1 MAIKA
6 SDESA
11 YHTTTDLI
19 LPKPLK
25 FYCAPM
31 HSGHWQLRSLISSP
45 RPDILFYPHGRDIVV
60 LNTKTRERYIL
71 TTLKFEPRCLTSTN
85 EWLCCGG
92 DKGDY
97 TAIYFGHDLRSISC
111 HSQDIDLYA
120 RLPFDL
126 DPFWRSAPAQRPNK
140 DIRPIT
146 EVTKLVGIDIVNCIT
161 IWTPSDISSECA
173 YKEPVALVS
182 NNDRSITILKLES
195 AEILEKLTLPDCV
208 NRSLMSPEGDMLIS
222 ICDDPFLYI
231 HKRKLINKYGDELRF
246 SKKSKY
252 NWHFEGRVQLEGQVR
267 TNPPE
272 SRGSFAAAF
281 SPSAKYLAVATQHGL
296 ISIFEKNNIFAPP
309 VSVFTS
315 SRMTSNGDGYVR
327 DMEFCPGPFDLLAWT
342 ESKDRIVIADVRNF
356 FLSRQILL
364 LDPNQIEDVEKISIN
379 DRAVNSSVDSSRLR
393 DEPTFRVITDYSS
406 LNSESSGRRPIRTLS
421 RDELNRRAQLRIL
434 DQPLSIQRR
443 DGSTTRMETSTTPT
457 WRSSI
462 EVRRPISISYT
473 TSSLRSGR
481 PSNAGLPTTLREFLT
496 QDRAP
501 SFRSFINDRN
511 RVHERR
517 SQQDHEQDLEPRRR
531 TIAQNL
537 ASSLNTAES
546 FTDREVPRNESENN
560 VNLER
565 LSLSNA
571 QRRDLESDSLWSG
584 SSLSQLRNSS
594 HPQSSDRTSRLR
606 IELEEDDRGEIET
619 RMDELIDFALDAQ
632 RVITGQRIS
641 PQNGI
646 VTTMGCCWSQDG
658 KIIYAAT
665 ESGIHEFHVNIKGRK
680 LFPRLTLC

>member
-6 SDESA
+6 TDESA

-19 LPKPLK
+19 LTKPLK
-25 FYCAPM
+25 FYYAPM

-45 RPDILFYPHGRDIVV
+45 RPGILLYPHGRDIVV
-60 LNTKTRERYIL
+60 LNTKSRERYVL
-71 TTLKFEPRCLTSTN
+71 ATLKFEPRCLTSTN

-97 TAIYFGHDLRSISC
+97 TAIYFGHDLGSVSC
-111 HSQDIDLYA
+111 QNQDAEPDD

-126 DPFWRSAPAQRPNK
+126 DPFWRSVPAHRLNK

-146 EVTKLVGIDIVNCIT
+146 EVAKVTGNDIVNCIT
-161 IWTPSDISSECA
+161 IWSPSDISSECA

-182 NNDRSITILKLES
+182 NNDRSITILKLEN
-195 AEILEKLTLPDCV
+195 AELLDKLLLPDCV

-222 ICDDPFLYI
+222 VCDDPFLYI
-231 HKRKLINKYGDELRF
+231 HKRKMSCKYGEESRSF
-246 SKKSKY
+246 KKSKY
-252 NWHFEGRVQLEGQVR
+252 NWHFEGRVQLEGQAR

-281 SPSAKYLAVATQHGL
+281 SPSAKYLAVATQHGI
-296 ISIFEKNNIFAPP
+296 ISIFEKEKMFSPP
-309 VSVFTS
+309 ISVFTS
-315 SRMTSNGDGYVR
+315 SRATPNGDGYVR
-327 DMEFCPGPFDLLAWT
+327 DMEFCPGPFDLLVWT
-342 ESKDRIVIADVRNF
+342 ESKDRIVVADIRNF
-356 FLSRQILL
+356 FISRQILP
-364 LDPNQIEDVEKISIN
+364 LDTNQLEDVEKISIN
-379 DRAVNSSVDSSRLR
+379 DRALNSADSSRLR
-393 DEPTFRVITDYSS
+393 DESIFRALPDYSS
-406 LNSESSGRRPIRTLS
+406 LDSESSSRRQIRTVS
-421 RDELNRRAQLRIL
+421 RDELSRRAQLRIL
-434 DQPLSIQRR
+434 DPPLSLQRR
-443 DGSTTRMETSTTPT
+443 DRSTTRVETSSTPT

-481 PSNAGLPTTLREFLT
+481 PSNAGFPASLREFLS
-496 QDRAP
+496 QDSSP
-501 SFRSFINDRN
+501 SFRSYINDRN
-511 RVHERR
+511 REHERR
-517 SQQDHEQDLEPRRR
+517 RQQEQELDAEPRRIS
-531 TIAQNL
+531 IAQTL
-537 ASSLNTAES
+537 ASSLNTAET
-546 FTDREVPRNESENN
+546 FTEREIPRNEGESN

-565 LSLSNA
+565 LSLSTA
-571 QRRDLESDSLWSG
+571 QRRELEPESLWTTP
-584 SSLSQLRNSS
+584 SLIQHRNST
-594 HPQSSDRTSRLR
+594 HMQSSDRPSRLR

-632 RVITGQRIS
+632 RVISGQRIRS
-641 PQNGI
+641 QNGV

-665 ESGIHEFHVNIKGRK
+665 ENGIHEFHVNIKGRK